1 MSPPPPVFR
10 DDGTKSLPSTPR
22 LWGWTQASALWIL
35 QAQGQGDAMGRT
47 SPQPVYRPRPL
58 SPAPICG
65 LPLSQRGQPRVPSS
79 SLPTAHFLPATQC
92 YRNMHTELGSRAC
105 VCVCVCTSVRPHPRE
120 PVPGEEPG
128 GLGVPQEAATPG
140 LISHSPENLPT
151 ILTLL
156 AGQTPPEGQ
165 EGLPR
170 RPPAFPS
177 MCSSPTLAS
186 SCTGAL

>member
-1 MSPPPPVFR
+1 
-10 DDGTKSLPSTPR
+10 
-22 LWGWTQASALWIL
+22 
-35 QAQGQGDAMGRT
+35 MGRT

-79 SLPTAHFLPATQC
+79 SLPLLISGQRPSVTGICTLNLAHV
-92 YRNMHTELGSRAC
+92 H